1 MAKKPERLT
10 TEDDIKILNSFMSSM
25 QDQSNPL
32 DESAKI
38 NAETEKLGD
47 FNSQVDNINL
57 RMNMHHKNHPSMA
70 QRTTKIDEDKPLHK
84 SEVRAR
90 KKANNAPIN
99 DRLAQKS
106 HGQYVAPTEL

>member
-38 NAETEKLGD
+38 NGEPEKLGD

-70 QRTTKIDEDKPLHK
+70 QRQTKMDEDKPLQK
-84 SEVRAR
+84 SEARAR
-90 KKANNAPIN
+90 KTANNAPIN
-99 DRLAQKS
+99 ERLARQS
-106 HGQYVAPTEL
+106 QG

>member
-38 NAETEKLGD
+38 NVETEKLGD

-57 RMNMHHKNHPSMA
+57 RMNMHHKNHPSKH
-70 QRTTKIDEDKPLHK
+70 QNPSKPSNNRKIKQEPKP
-84 SEVRAR
+84 
-90 KKANNAPIN
+90 
-99 DRLAQKS
+99 
-106 HGQYVAPTEL
+106 